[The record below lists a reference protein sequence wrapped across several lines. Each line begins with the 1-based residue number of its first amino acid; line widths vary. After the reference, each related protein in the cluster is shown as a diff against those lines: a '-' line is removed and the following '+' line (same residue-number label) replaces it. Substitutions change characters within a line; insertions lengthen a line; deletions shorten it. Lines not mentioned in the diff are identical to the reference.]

1 LIKTYVVCFIR
12 DISRKNAENKLNLL
26 SLAAS
31 ETTDTII
38 ANEKGEAVW
47 ANQAYL
53 TGLAMEEVIGQNLV
67 IYLKVQKLIYQLQ
80 N

>member
-1 LIKTYVVCFIR
+1 MKW
-12 DISRKNAENKLNLL
+12 
-26 SLAAS
+26 
-31 ETTDTII
+31 
-38 ANEKGEAVW
+38 EAVW
-47 ANQAYL
+47 ANQAYLDL